1 MPHKLLQVPAFIAP
15 QIPVLSSEP
24 PTGEGWI
31 HEIKHDGFRTLIRMA
46 GKDVRAFTRSGLD
59 WSDKY
64 QRVIDACRKLR
75 CRSALIDGEVVVQDE
90 DGVSDFAALRAAIER
105 EPHRLVFFA
114 FDLLFLDGTDW
125 RREPLLERRGRL
137 NSLIGNDPASALQF
151 SDHFVG
157 DGAEIFKHACAMGLE
172 GIVSKR
178 ALSPYKS
185 GPSKFWLKTKNVVES
200 ELILLGTDY
209 DKEGKPIAYLGRE
222 DAGELHFAGTAFLTL
237 AGKPRDELQKRIEK
251 LLTTRPPV
259 PQRTWRRPQWLKP
272 ELRVRV
278 RHLAGGDA
286 LRHATVLGMRHK

>member
-1 MPHKLLQVPAFIAP
+1 LPAFIAP
-15 QIPVLSSEP
+15 QIPVLSAEP
-24 PTGEGWI
+24 PTGDGWI
-31 HEIKHDGFRTLIRMA
+31 HEIKHDGFRTLVRLA
-46 GKDVRAFTRSGLD
+46 GKDVRAFNCSGLD

-64 QRVIDACRKLR
+64 QRVIGACRKLR

-114 FDLLFLDGTDW
+114 FDLLFLDGRDW
-125 RREPLLERRGRL
+125 RREPLSERRGRL
-137 NSLIGNDPASALQF
+137 NGLIGNDPTSALQF

-222 DAGELHFAGTAFLTL
+222 DGGALRFAGTAFLTL

-251 LLTTRPPV
+251 LLTTRPPIT
-259 PQRTWRRPQWLKP
+259 QRAWRRPQWVKP
-272 ELRVRV
+272 ELLVRV
-278 RHLAGGDA
+278 RHLAGGDT
-286 LRHATVLGMRHK
+286 LRHAAVKGVVKSG